1 MSTSTAAAPDQLIT
15 LAEAA
20 QRLAI
25 SKRTLE
31 RLIAS
36 RQFPAPLK
44 IGRSSRI
51 STEDVATYLAKL
63 RQRRAMVGGLS

>member
-1 MSTSTAAAPDQLIT
+1 MNAIPGAAVDRLIT

-31 RLIAS
+31 RLISAG
-36 RQFPAPLK
+36 QFPAPLK
-44 IGRSSRI
+44 IGRSSRV

-63 RQRRAMVGGLS
+63 RQRRAMQGGAS